1 MNYRVVLLFS
11 ILIIVIGVF
20 GLLTNNKD
28 DKKDLI
34 TNATNVISE
43 KKVYVLLAKAKENLA
58 IGALLNNKD
67 YILSHQELPESSP
80 LVKNNLSPLS
90 SIEGFLLKNNLEK
103 NAYITRT
110 MIAEPES
117 PDFIKF
123 NLESGK
129 MIYTFEIGK
138 KNQYL
143 LNLFHPGDHVSLQ
156 LRTVESSNS
165 NQINN
170 PDHISIKSNNSS
182 SNNNQDYVLTK
193 IIPDIQIVSIKKYS
207 DEESSKINKNNKNN
221 KNNML
226 GYIDVSIKVS
236 DLETIFMTEK
246 SGDLILVP
254 MKGSSQENKLSTIMP
269 KLKVIK
275 ELRG

>member
-156 LRTVESSNS
+156 LRTAESSNS

-182 SNNNQDYVLTK
+182 TNNNQDYVLTK

-207 DEESSKINKNNKNN
+207 DEESSKINKNNENYT
-221 KNNML
+221 L

-236 DLETIFMTEK
+236 DLETIFMTEQ

>member
-129 MIYTFEIGK
+129 MIYTFKIGK

-156 LRTVESSNS
+156 LRTAESSNS

-182 SNNNQDYVLTK
+182 TNNNQDYVLTK

-207 DEESSKINKNNKNN
+207 DEESSKINKNNKNYT
-221 KNNML
+221 L

-236 DLETIFMTEK
+236 DLETIFMTEQ

>member
-43 KKVYVLLAKAKENLA
+43 KKVYVLLAKAKENLE

-156 LRTVESSNS
+156 LRTAESSNS

-182 SNNNQDYVLTK
+182 TNNNQDYVLTK

-207 DEESSKINKNNKNN
+207 DEESSKINKNNKNYT
-221 KNNML
+221 L

-236 DLETIFMTEK
+236 DLETIFMTEQ

>member
-28 DKKDLI
+28 NKKDLI

-103 NAYITRT
+103 NAYITRK

-182 SNNNQDYVLTK
+182 TNNNQDYVLTK

-207 DEESSKINKNNKNN
+207 DEESSKINKNNKNYT
-221 KNNML
+221 L

>member
-34 TNATNVISE
+34 TNDTNVINE

-58 IGALLNNKD
+58 IGALLNKKD

-103 NAYITRT
+103 NAYITRK

-156 LRTVESSNS
+156 LRTAESSNS

-182 SNNNQDYVLTK
+182 TNNNQDYVLTK

-207 DEESSKINKNNKNN
+207 DEESSKINKNNKNYT
-221 KNNML
+221 L

-236 DLETIFMTEK
+236 DLETIFMTEQ

>member
-43 KKVYVLLAKAKENLA
+43 KKVYVLLAKAKEKLA

-156 LRTVESSNS
+156 LRTAESSNS

-182 SNNNQDYVLTK
+182 TNNNQDYVLTK

-207 DEESSKINKNNKNN
+207 DEESSKINKNNKNYT
-221 KNNML
+221 L

-236 DLETIFMTEK
+236 DLETIFMTEQ

>member
-1 MNYRVVLLFS
+1 
-11 ILIIVIGVF
+11 
-20 GLLTNNKD
+20 
-28 DKKDLI
+28 
-34 TNATNVISE
+34 VISE

-182 SNNNQDYVLTK
+182 TNNNQDYVLTK

-207 DEESSKINKNNKNN
+207 DEELSKINKNNKNYT
-221 KNNML
+221 L

>member
-43 KKVYVLLAKAKENLA
+43 KKVYVLLAKAKENLE

-182 SNNNQDYVLTK
+182 TNNNQDYVLTK

-207 DEESSKINKNNKNN
+207 DEESSKINKNNKNY
-221 KNNML
+221 ML

-236 DLETIFMTEK
+236 DLETIFMTEQ

-269 KLKVIK
+269 KLKVVK

>member
-43 KKVYVLLAKAKENLA
+43 KKVYVLLAKAKENLE

-156 LRTVESSNS
+156 LRTAESSNS

-182 SNNNQDYVLTK
+182 TNNNQDYVLTK

-207 DEESSKINKNNKNN
+207 DEESSKINKNNKNYT
-221 KNNML
+221 L

-236 DLETIFMTEK
+236 DLETIFMTEQ

-269 KLKVIK
+269 KLKVVK

>member
-221 KNNML
+221 ML

>member
-43 KKVYVLLAKAKENLA
+43 KKVYVLLAKAKENLE

-182 SNNNQDYVLTK
+182 TNNNQDYVLTK

-207 DEESSKINKNNKNN
+207 DEESSKINKNNKNYT
-221 KNNML
+221 L

-236 DLETIFMTEK
+236 DLETIFMTEQ

>member
-156 LRTVESSNS
+156 LRTAESSNS

-182 SNNNQDYVLTK
+182 TNNNQDYVLTK

-207 DEESSKINKNNKNN
+207 DEESSKINKNNKNYT
-221 KNNML
+221 L

-236 DLETIFMTEK
+236 DLETIFMTEQ